1 MESQY
6 LALLMFVPLLVGI
19 MTGFP
24 VFAILMGIGLIFG
37 FFFWGPMVLDQMV
50 SRAFW
55 VMMSDSL
62 PAVPLFL
69 FMGYILERAK
79 IIDRLFDV
87 LMIVFGAFRGSLCIT
102 TIVVSTIFA
111 AAVGIVGAPVTV
123 MGLLVLPPMLRR
135 GYDMSLATGAI
146 LASGTLGILIPP
158 SIYLIFYGPLAD
170 VSIAK
175 LFAAAFIPGFLFS
188 GLFLAYVGIR
198 CYFQPHLGPALPKE
212 EREMPVEKLL
222 WLLFLRLV
230 PVSFLILAVLGSILF
245 GVAAPTEAAAVGG
258 VGAIVLSIATGCF
271 RWVDLKDAVL
281 QTMKTS
287 CMILLLLVGA
297 SLFTGAFLG
306 LGGGKLIEETL
317 LGLRIAPIGVVAI
330 TLAVICVLGMFLD
343 GFAIMFILVPV
354 LSPVLPSFGIDP
366 IWFAILFNLALQT
379 GFLSPPFAI
388 SIFYLKVVSP
398 PEVLLTDIYKGVLPF
413 IALQVTGIT
422 LCIFFPKIIMFI
434 PSLLYKV

>member
-6 LALLMFVPLLVGI
+6 LALFMFLALLVGI

-24 VFAILMGIGLIFG
+24 VFAILMGVGLLFG
-37 FFFWGPMVLDQMV
+37 FFFWGTMVLDQMV

-87 LMIVFGAFRGSLCIT
+87 LLIVFGAFKGSLLIT
-102 TIVVSTIFA
+102 TIVVNTIFA

-123 MGLLVLPPMLRR
+123 MGLLALPPMLRR
-135 GYDMSLATGAI
+135 AYDKSLATGAI

-158 SIYLIFYGPLAD
+158 SIYLIFYGPIANL
-170 VSIAK
+170 SIAR
-175 LFAAAFIPGFLFS
+175 LFAGAFVPGFLFS
-188 GLFLAYVGIR
+188 GLFLAYVAIR
-198 CYFQPHLGPALPKE
+198 CYFQPHLGPSLPKE
-212 EREMPVEKLL
+212 ERVMPIGRLL
-222 WLLFLRLV
+222 WLLLIRLV
-230 PVSFLILAVLGSILF
+230 PVAFLVLAVLGSILF

-258 VGAIVLSIATGCF
+258 VGAIVLSIATRSF
-271 RWVDLKDAVL
+271 RWANLKDAVL
-281 QTMKTS
+281 MTMRTS
-287 CMILLLLVGA
+287 SMILLLLVGA
-297 SLFTGAFLG
+297 SLFTGVFLA

-317 LGLRIAPIGVVAI
+317 LGLPIGPIGVVAI
-330 TLAVICVLGMFLD
+330 MLAVICTLGMFLD
-343 GFAIMFILVPV
+343 GFGIMFILVPV
-354 LSPVLPSFGIDP
+354 LSPVLPAFGIDP

-388 SIFYLKVVSP
+388 SIFFLKAVSP
-398 PEVLLTDIYKGVLPF
+398 PEVLLTDIYKGVIPF
-413 IALQVTGIT
+413 IALQIIGIT
-422 LCIFFPKIIMFI
+422 LCIFFPKIILI
-434 PSLLYKV
+434 LPSLLYR

>member
-6 LALLMFVPLLVGI
+6 LALLMFVALLAGI

-24 VFAILMGIGLIFG
+24 VFAVLMGVGLVFG
-37 FFFWGPMVLDQMV
+37 FLFWGPMVLDQMV

-79 IIDRLFDV
+79 IIDKLFDV
-87 LMIVFGAFRGSLCIT
+87 LLIVFGAFRGSLLIT
-102 TIVVSTIFA
+102 TIVVNTIFA

-123 MGLLVLPPMLRR
+123 MGLLALPPMLRR
-135 GYDMSLATGAI
+135 AYDKSLATGAI

-158 SIYLIFYGPLAD
+158 SIYLIFYGPIANL
-170 VSIAK
+170 SIAR

-188 GLFLAYVGIR
+188 GLYLAYVSIR

-212 EREMPVEKLL
+212 ERAVPIGRLL
-222 WLLFLRLV
+222 WLLLIRLAPVAFLV
-230 PVSFLILAVLGSILF
+230 LAVLGSILF

-258 VGAIVLSIATGCF
+258 VGAIVLSIATRNF
-271 RWVDLKDAVL
+271 RWVYLKESVL
-281 QTMKTS
+281 MTMRTS
-287 CMILLLLVGA
+287 SMILLLLVGA
-297 SLFTGAFLG
+297 SLFTGAFLA
-306 LGGGKLIEETL
+306 LGGGNLIKETL
-317 LGLRIAPIGVVAI
+317 LGLPIGTLGIVAI
-330 TLAVICVLGMFLD
+330 MLAVICVLGMFLD
-343 GFAIMFILVPV
+343 GFGIMFIFVPV

-388 SIFYLKVVSP
+388 SIFFLKAVSP
-398 PEVLLTDIYKGVLPF
+398 PEVLLTDIYKGVIPF
-413 IALQVTGIT
+413 IVLQIIGIALCV
-422 LCIFFPKIIMFI
+422 FFPKIILI
-434 PSLLYKV
+434 LPSLIYR